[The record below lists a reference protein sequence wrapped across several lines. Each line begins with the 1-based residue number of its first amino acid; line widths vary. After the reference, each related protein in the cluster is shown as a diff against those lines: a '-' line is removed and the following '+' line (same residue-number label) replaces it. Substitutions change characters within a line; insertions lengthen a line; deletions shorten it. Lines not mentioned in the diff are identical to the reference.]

1 MAKSASSYSIELK
14 GLEEA
19 SKIPG
24 WLDVAQQ
31 QMLEEVTREL
41 AEAIGEASGSSRIA
55 ASFRGRALSSTRG
68 IVESRG
74 TAFAKA
80 RDRGAY
86 ITPKR
91 GSVLRFAD
99 GSFRSFA
106 RLKPHRYVAKGMRK
120 RRQIGEEAFGHRF
133 GNLKGNGAL

>member
-1 MAKSASSYSIELK
+1 MARSASSYSVKIE

-24 WLDVAQQ
+24 WLDNAQRA
-31 QMLEEVTREL
+31 MLDEVSQEL
-41 AEAIGEASGSSRIA
+41 AEAVGEASGSRRIA
-55 ASFRGRALSSTRG
+55 ASFRGRALTSTRG

-86 ITPKR
+86 ITPRR

-99 GSFRSFA
+99 GGFARFA

-120 RRQIGEEAFGHRF
+120 RRAITEAAFERHYADIRHE
-133 GNLKGNGAL
+133 AQA